1 MTQIKIQNGANYETL
16 NIDVTKRTR
25 DMLSINMETT
35 TQEIRRK
42 RFMRALER
50 NDVVEMVQWAWTES
64 GAKEAMPVF
73 AHKYTME

>member
-1 MTQIKIQNGANYETL
+1 MTQITIRNGAGYEKMD
-16 NIDVTKRTR
+16 IDVTKLTK
-25 DMLSINMETT
+25 DMLSVKMETT

-50 NDVVEMVQWAWTES
+50 NDVEEMIQWAWTES

-73 AHKYTME
+73 AHKYTM